1 MSTSKKLITI
11 AVIMTLLAIIFIV
24 IALSHPELSF
34 PWSNTVTYILYVLYM
49 AAMIVIYILGIIKRN
64 K

>member
-49 AAMIVIYILGIIKRN
+49 EAKAERR
-64 K
+64 

>member
-1 MSTSKKLITI
+1 MSTSKKLITV

-34 PWSNTVTYILYVLYM
+34 PWSNTVTNILYVLYM
-49 AAMIVIYILGIIKRN
+49 AAMIVIYVLGIIKRN

>member
-11 AVIMTLLAIIFIV
+11 AVIMTLLAIILIV